1 PAIIADF
8 RARAARVAR
17 LARSADLLRVAL
29 ASNHAFE
36 SVAGFFA
43 LYRSRV
49 PATVSRLDYLDF
61 EAKLQAKA
69 GDGRA
74 LRAAMTALARTWRQ
88 LRPAF
93 VKAGG
98 GKVAPRFDA
107 HVAQLRRLV
116 ASGNRAAAVREAQ
129 RGLDLVD
136 ELERVYERR

>member
-1 PAIIADF
+1 MPTSRDRPFDIPKPMVWEAW
-8 RARAARVAR
+8 RRVA
-17 LARSADLLRVAL
+17 ANKGAPGVD
-29 ASNHAFE
+29 NE
-36 SVAGFFA
+36 SLGE
-43 LYRSRV
+43 
-49 PATVSRLDYLDF
+49 F

-136 ELERVYERR
+136 ELERVYEGR